1 MDAKVLIVDDEESI
15 RFSLSEAL
23 KDDGYEILVAETG
36 EKAIELVRDAP
47 VDVMLLDIRLP
58 KAGGLEVLDQAKR
71 LKKDDLVVIMVTA
84 VGEAQTAVQAMK
96 KGAFDYINKPFN
108 VEELKLVVRK
118 ALETLLLKKEVMV
131 LREQQ
136 REEFDANFVIGK
148 NKKMQQIYDIVRK
161 VARSNSTTVL
171 VQGESGTGKELI
183 ARALHY
189 SSFRKDK
196 LFIEVNCT
204 AIPEALLESELFG
217 YEKGAFTDAKQQKKG
232 LFELAD
238 KGTLF
243 LDEIG
248 DMSYNM
254 QAKLLRALE
263 ERSFQRVGGI
273 SKINVDI
280 RIIASTNKN
289 LKKLLAEG
297 KFREDLYYRL
307 QVVPIMLPPLRERKE
322 DTMILAKHFID
333 KFNTE
338 FKKKVYKIAPEA
350 ERMMLEYDW
359 PGNVRE
365 LKNVIERAVLLECDD
380 VLLPEHL
387 LLWDSVKAPKKEDE
401 ANKKGMTLEEMEK
414 TYIRN
419 VLKEVNWNKNRA
431 AKVLGIDRTTLYTK
445 IKKYNLSKKV

>member
-71 LKKDDLVVIMVTA
+71 LRKDDLVVIMVTA

-171 VQGESGTGKELI
+171 VQGESGTGKELV

-289 LKKLLAEG
+289 LNKLLAEG

-307 QVVPIMLPPLRERKE
+307 QVVPITLPPLRERKE

-387 LLWDSVKAPKKEDE
+387 LLWDSAKAAKEEDE
-401 ANKKGMTLEEMEK
+401 AIKKGMTLEEMEK
-414 TYIRN
+414 TYITN